1 MSRAPGH
8 LLLLAV
14 AASAAVA
21 AAPTDAA
28 TFGERLWVYV
38 SLAAGPILTE
48 ELAPILAGLAASQG
62 KLALGPAITL
72 MSVGGWVATT
82 LLYILGRWRGRWVRR
97 RFPKVGVTVKRL
109 LRAVRRRPWRSA
121 LAVRFVFGLRL
132 LLPLACGAA
141 HLRLDIYLLG
151 SLVSSVLWSAL
162 FAYLGFWFG
171 EAAMQGLRQV
181 RAYDQYVGV
190 VAGLVVLAWLII
202 RRRTRARLAAAERA
216 REGAAGDGRA
226 TS

>member
-1 MSRAPGH
+1 MP
-8 LLLLAV
+8 
-14 AASAAVA
+14 AAL
-21 AAPTDAA
+21 AAPTGAA
-28 TFGERLWVYV
+28 TLAERLWVYV

-62 KLALGPAITL
+62 KLALGPAIAL
-72 MSVGGWVATT
+72 MSAGGWVATT
-82 LLYILGRWRGRWVRR
+82 LLYVLGRWRGRWVRR
-97 RFPKVGVTVKRL
+97 RFPKVGATIKRL

-141 HLRLDIYLLG
+141 HLRLDVYLLG

-162 FAYLGFWFG
+162 FAYLGYWFG
-171 EAAMQGLRQV
+171 EAAMQGLRHV

-190 VAGLVVLAWLII
+190 AAGLVVLAWLMI
-202 RRRTRARLAAAERA
+202 RRRTRQRAAAAGRA
-216 REGAAGDGRA
+216 AEGADDGGRPDAA
-226 TS
+226 TSRPPA